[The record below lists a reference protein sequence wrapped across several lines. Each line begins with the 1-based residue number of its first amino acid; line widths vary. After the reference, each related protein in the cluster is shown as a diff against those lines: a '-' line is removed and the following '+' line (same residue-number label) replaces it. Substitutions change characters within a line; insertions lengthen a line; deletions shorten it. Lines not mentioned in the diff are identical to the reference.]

1 MPLNTTALL
10 QPMDQGIIATFK
22 AYYLRETFAQA
33 LARTTGEGAVSLL
46 EFRRKYNVKNA
57 IENVHR
63 AWQEVPGTS
72 MRSAGSSIL
81 RRRTGEQ
88 PGSSALF
95 RAAVEQIADLGTKK
109 LGFNVLDAANIEE
122 LLASHGEEL
131 SNNDLLNLEQETAS
145 EKEEE
150 KDESVLDNEETDEL
164 PLRGFEEMLSMVEA
178 LKQKVMDIVP
188 NIHRSTQ
195 ARRAIDDVFFTYK
208 NTYEAKTKVNSAQPT
223 LFKFFQPKG

>member
-1 MPLNTTALL
+1 
-10 QPMDQGIIATFK
+10 
-22 AYYLRETFAQA
+22 
-33 LARTTGEGAVSLL
+33 
-46 EFRRKYNVKNA
+46 
-57 IENVHR
+57 
-63 AWQEVPGTS
+63 
-72 MRSAGSSIL
+72 MRSAWSSIL

-95 RAAVEQIADLGTKK
+95 RAAVEQIADFGTKK
-109 LGFNVLDAANIEE
+109 LGFSDIDAASIEE

-145 EKEEE
+145 EEEEE
-150 KDESVLDNEETDEL
+150 KDESALDNAETDEL

-178 LKQKVMDIVP
+178 LKQKVMDIDP

-208 NTYEAKTKVNSAQPT
+208 NAYEAKTKVKSAQPT
-223 LFKFFQPKG
+223 LSKFFQPKG